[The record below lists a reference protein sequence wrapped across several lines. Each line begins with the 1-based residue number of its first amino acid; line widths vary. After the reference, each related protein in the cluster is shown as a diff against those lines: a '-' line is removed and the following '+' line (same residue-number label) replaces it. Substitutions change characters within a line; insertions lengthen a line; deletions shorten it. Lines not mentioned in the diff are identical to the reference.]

1 MPLGTSIRMI
11 RELKCLSQDEVARQL
26 NMSPQAYG
34 KLERNETAINIDRLD
49 QIANVFNVSADFIK
63 EFDTE
68 KIFVT
73 QSFNTKN
80 NNNNS
85 HNSINDKLVENLE
98 KTIDTLRSQLTF
110 LNKHV
115 ETLQNQNQKLLELV
129 YQK

>member
-49 QIANVFNVSADFIK
+49 QIANVFKVSADFIK

-73 QSFNTKN
+73 QSFNNK
-80 NNNNS
+80 NS

>member
-11 RELKCLSQDEVARQL
+11 RELKRLSQDEVARQL

-49 QIANVFNVSADFIK
+49 QIATIFNVNADFIK
-63 EFDTE
+63 EFDSE
-68 KIFVT
+68 KIFIT
-73 QSFNTKN
+73 QSFNKN
-80 NNNNS
+80 N

-115 ETLQNQNQKLLELV
+115 ETLQNQNQQLLELV
-129 YQK
+129 RQK